1 MTKQIKNTMNTQK
14 LNSVK
19 STTKEGVHC
28 ISKDALHIASTEKL
42 SWEETYRQ
50 MAKEQDEW
58 AEWAE
63 LDIDVWYTTS
73 RNQEARI
80 QSID

>member
-1 MTKQIKNTMNTQK
+1 MKN
-14 LNSVK
+14 K
-19 STTKEGVHC
+19 SREDVHC
-28 ISKDALHIASTEKL
+28 ISEDALHIASTEKL